1 MRRIGATFLRYI
13 IVAVLA
19 YLVDIGVFS
28 LLYYTRLADITVANL
43 TGKVATAIFGFFAHR
58 TVTFQLTG
66 NRGMAKEAIKYFGL
80 AFLYAPFITGLLLLL
95 LPFFSSATLAK
106 IVADTIGVI
115 VTFALAKLFV
125 FQKRP
130 DGLDLPRS

>member
-43 TGKVATAIFGFFAHR
+43 TGKVATAIIRF
-58 TVTFQLTG
+58 LT
-66 NRGMAKEAIKYFGL
+66 R
-80 AFLYAPFITGLLLLL
+80 
-95 LPFFSSATLAK
+95 
-106 IVADTIGVI
+106 
-115 VTFALAKLFV
+115 
-125 FQKRP
+125 
-130 DGLDLPRS
+130 